1 MITCAR
7 DLERMLNAKRRN
19 RGSINFISEEPKFT
33 IKDGKVLDV
42 APYPYYESNLIIE
55 ESMLLANE
63 TVAEFMY
70 HTELPFVYRV
80 HEAPNKEKVLEFKKF
95 VSSFNYNFVVH
106 QSMHASE
113 YQKLLDDIKA
123 RRKSA

>member
-7 DLERMLNAKRRN
+7 DLERILNAKRRN

-55 ESMLLANE
+55 EFMLLANE

-80 HEAPNKEKVLEFKKF
+80 HEAPNKEKVLEFK
-95 VSSFNYNFVVH
+95 SSFLR
-106 QSMHASE
+106 SIITSSCTRACT
-113 YQKLLDDIKA
+113 
-123 RRKSA
+123 RRSTRNCWTT